1 MVTYGYYV
9 VVLVLILLAAG
20 STWGETHKT
29 IMYGIAIAGLIG
41 LVTLKALEKNQLK
54 NRKD

>member
-29 IMYGIAIAGLIG
+29 IMYGIAIAGLTG
-41 LVTLKALEKNQLK
+41 LVILKALEKNQLK

>member
-1 MVTYGYYV
+1 MLTYGYYV
-9 VVLVLILLAAG
+9 VLLVLILLAAG

-41 LVTLKALEKNQLK
+41 LVILKALEKNQLK

>member
-1 MVTYGYYV
+1 MLTYGYYV
-9 VVLVLILLAAG
+9 VLLVLILLAAG

-29 IMYGIAIAGLIG
+29 IMYGIATAGLLG
-41 LVTLKALEKNQLK
+41 LVVLKALEKSQLK